1 MKEGRIMQKQIGRI
15 VPGNPMAVMQGL
27 PDSDSKITMNQNI
40 VRDYLDRGLISREA
54 ADMMNGMI
62 QNPAPAGPPMQP
74 PKGGPGGPGGG
85 PGGPGGGPG
94 GPGGMPMRPQNAW
107 DVAADKGLISK
118 DVAEQMSVTAQE
130 VSHGK
135 GVDCSGSYEVI
146 FDGEGVEEYF
156 DGTEFSTTRS
166 GCNALKVV
174 NGAKV
179 HLKNATV
186 KKSGDSGHHECSF
199 TGYNAGILAEN
210 GGKVYIEDSVIT
222 SDAICGNNIF
232 AHGEGAEVNLKNC
245 LIDAYGKASDRAVYC
260 SWGGTLNLENCELIT
275 RGVISA
281 VLVTDTGGGFINAKN
296 CSLKLLGKMS
306 GCLYST
312 GDIRIENCRAIA
324 NEWEAAVIVGSNSL
338 RIKDSYVF
346 SAKNQGVKVFTK
358 EGDGATFEMEGGS
371 LTACEGPLFI
381 TTGNHAHFTLRNVAV
396 ANPSGIAF
404 MADKVERGNAD
415 NPAMAMPVSGINDM
429 YVDLYDQYVQGD
441 SYCDDAH
448 TMTISLHEGST
459 YIGAV
464 NAANTAVKVSVVLDE
479 GTVWDV
485 TGDSY
490 VDVLVGAENIMGC
503 GNVYYD
509 ASLNENA
516 YLEGDTIE
524 LPGGGKIMP
533 KK

>member
-1 MKEGRIMQKQIGRI
+1 MESTIGRTI
-15 VPGNPMAVMQGL
+15 ATNPMALMQGL
-27 PDSDSKITMNQNI
+27 PDSDSKIAMNKNI
-40 VRDYLDRGLISREA
+40 VLSYLRQGQISQEA
-54 ADMMNGMI
+54 ADMMQGMI
-62 QNPAPAGPPMQP
+62 ENPAPAGPPPEP
-74 PKGGPGGPGGG
+74 PKGGPDEGPKGPGGPGGPGG
-85 PGGPGGGPG
+85 
-94 GPGGMPMRPQNAW
+94 RPLNAW
-107 DVAADKGLISK
+107 DVAAEKGLISK
-118 DVAEQMSVTAQE
+118 EVAKKMSLTAQE

-135 GVDCSGSYEVI
+135 GVDCSGGYELI

-156 DGTEFSTTRS
+156 DGTEFSTDKS
-166 GCNALKVV
+166 GYNALKVV

-179 HLKNATV
+179 HLKNVSV

-281 VLVTDTGGGFINAKN
+281 VVVTDTGGGFINAKN
-296 CSLKLLGKMS
+296 CSLKLMGKMS
-306 GCLYST
+306 GCIYST
-312 GDIRIENCRAIA
+312 GNIRLENCRAVA
-324 NEWEAAVIVGSNSL
+324 NEWEACVIVGNNSVHL
-338 RIKDSYVF
+338 KDCNVF
-346 SAKNQGVKVFTK
+346 GAKNQGVKVFTK
-358 EGDGATFEMEGGS
+358 EGDGATFVAEGGS
-371 LTACEGPLFI
+371 FTACEGPLFI

-404 MADKVERGNAD
+404 MADKAERGA
-415 NPAMAMPVSGINDM
+415 PGMAMLMPVSGVNDM
-429 YVDLYDQYVQGD
+429 YVELYDQFIQGN

-459 YIGAV
+459 YVGAV
-464 NAANTAVKVSVVLDE
+464 NTANTAVKVTMNLDD

-490 VDVLVGAENIMGC
+490 VDVLVGAENVMGS
-503 GNVYYD
+503 GIVYYD
-509 ASLNENA
+509 ASLPENA

-533 KK
+533 KQ